1 MVKIRN
7 KEKSKKSSLKR
18 DPNPSS
24 NPTSSPTPEPTS
36 YPTTNPWKAMGLVGV
51 IGVELA
57 VLVLAGIWLGKTVD
71 SIFQT
76 SPVFIIIGI
85 FSGFAVGIWSIVKI
99 VKPFLKD

>member
-1 MVKIRN
+1 MVKMRK
-7 KEKSKKSSLKR
+7 KEKSKRGSLAK
-18 DPNPSS
+18 DSNPSS
-24 NPTSSPTPEPTS
+24 NPNSGPTPDPTS

-71 SIFQT
+71 SILQT

-85 FSGFAVGIWSIVKI
+85 FSGFAVGIWSIIKI